1 MARVILVALWAA
13 VVLQCV
19 RSQCVGVAGEGCIDC
34 FKNPKTRGCEDTSQW
49 LVQWPESLMKADL
62 AKLCKAMPHMSGCS
76 VEKACKAI
84 RNRPEAQ
91 FCTEWSLLSN
101 ICSPKQGESMETMMG
116 CTNYTTLCGSTERA
130 GDLAGTRVKGCHTG
144 IPKLPP
150 TKKVL
155 TDVAAA
161 CLDSFSQQR
170 VLCTA
175 ACQDAKRVAA
185 ECSYP
190 LMQLSTV
197 CLAAQKQKTY
207 VAACD
212 SWSRMCNTTTTLKEP
227 FCSEISSA
235 SLSLPSHLLTL
246 AMALLASLYHF

>member
-76 VEKACKAI
+76 VEKACKAS

-101 ICSPKQGESMETMMG
+101 ICSPKQGELSAARV
-116 CTNYTTLCGSTERA
+116 YRRWPARA
-130 GDLAGTRVKGCHTG
+130 FRVRFDGDHCSILNRS
-144 IPKLPP
+144 IS
-150 TKKVL
+150 L
-155 TDVAAA
+155 T
-161 CLDSFSQQR
+161 
-170 VLCTA
+170 
-175 ACQDAKRVAA
+175 
-185 ECSYP
+185 P
-190 LMQLSTV
+190 
-197 CLAAQKQKTY
+197 
-207 VAACD
+207 
-212 SWSRMCNTTTTLKEP
+212 
-227 FCSEISSA
+227 SE
-235 SLSLPSHLLTL
+235 
-246 AMALLASLYHF
+246 